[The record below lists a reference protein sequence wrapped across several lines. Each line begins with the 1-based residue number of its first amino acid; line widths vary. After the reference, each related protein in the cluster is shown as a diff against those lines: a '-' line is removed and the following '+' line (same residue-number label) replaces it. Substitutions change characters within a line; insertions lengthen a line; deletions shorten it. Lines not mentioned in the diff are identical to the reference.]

1 MGHLHGPQ
9 QAGGK
14 ENVRYSGSLL
24 KYSFSEAAQKKGVIV
39 GEIDGAGQVG
49 TKFTSLAPRHEVR
62 AIKGFFDD
70 LIKGESED
78 FLMAELLDEG
88 PVIDAMAR
96 LRQKYPR
103 MMTIQSHRRM
113 NSGSGERSFDL
124 MKKVD
129 PLDMFRVFYKEF
141 QDKEFTEEE
150 ENYMKE
156 LWEDLRK
163 EDD

>member
-1 MGHLHGPQ
+1 M
-9 QAGGK
+9 
-14 ENVRYSGSLL
+14 
-24 KYSFSEAAQKKGVIV
+24 
-39 GEIDGAGQVG
+39 G

-103 MMTIQSHRRM
+103 MMTIQSHRKM

-129 PLDMFRVFYKEF
+129 PLDMFRVFIRNSRIK
-141 QDKEFTEEE
+141 
-150 ENYMKE
+150 N
-156 LWEDLRK
+156 LRK
-163 EDD
+163 KRKTT

>member
-1 MGHLHGPQ
+1 M
-9 QAGGK
+9 
-14 ENVRYSGSLL
+14 E
-24 KYSFSEAAQKKGVIV
+24 
-39 GEIDGAGQVG
+39 

-62 AIKGFFDD
+62 VIKGFFDD

-124 MKKVD
+124 MK
-129 PLDMFRVFYKEF
+129 RWI
-141 QDKEFTEEE
+141 
-150 ENYMKE
+150 
-156 LWEDLRK
+156 LWICSAFFIRNSRIKNLRK
-163 EDD
+163 KRKTT